1 MAKGS
6 NLVDEFIARLPTE
19 QQGIAHSLRDIIRTT
34 APALKETVKWG
45 YPCYV
50 GAGNVCSIMPYPC
63 YVNLA
68 FFRGTE
74 LPDPDSLLEGTGKR
88 MRHVKVWSANDIPRQ
103 ALGALVR
110 AAASLE
116 SEE

>member
-6 NLVDEFIARLPTE
+6 NPVDEFIARMPTE
-19 QQGIAHSLRDIIRTT
+19 QRDIARTLREIVRNT
-34 APALKETVKWG
+34 APRLTETIKWG

-50 GAGNVCSIMPYPC
+50 GAGNVCSIIPYPDH
-63 YVNLA
+63 VNLA

-74 LPDPDSLLEGTGKR
+74 LADPDRLLEGTGKG

-103 ALGALVR
+103 SVAALIL

-116 SEE
+116 A